1 MVKKVVYAN
10 GAFDNSNSKNG
21 HISEEQILKGQH
33 PIEISDSEREEMSE
47 KVKNLKARI
56 VKEDDSCKEEV
67 NSTLKKTGHNTEQLI
82 EQLYNF
88 SLKKQRT
95 ND

>member
-1 MVKKVVYAN
+1 MGKKVVYAN
-10 GAFDNSNSKNG
+10 GAFDNSNSKDG
-21 HISEEQILKGQH
+21 HISEEQILKGQR
-33 PIEISDSEREEMSE
+33 PIEISDSDREEISE

-56 VKEDDSCKEEV
+56 VKEDDSCKEEID
-67 NSTLKKTGHNTEQLI
+67 STLKKTGHDKA

-88 SLKKQRT
+88 ILKKQRT